1 MEKNANAM
9 PKALWH
15 RCHPRSEVRESI
27 EMLDTLPDLDYVL
40 IEEGFHLKGRLSEVT
55 LASRSDHCN
64 IP

>member
-1 MEKNANAM
+1 M
-9 PKALWH
+9 
-15 RCHPRSEVRESI
+15 